1 MTRKLTDEELTS
13 METPGR
19 VPFGLIL
26 ERAPLMAT
34 ELRSLR
40 TAPVISEEERDN
52 LEWLAQSI
60 RNGIVGMNPHAHHAV
75 SILGFLDRLLSA
87 GKETL

>member
-1 MTRKLTDEELTS
+1 MTRRLTDEELTR
-13 METPGR
+13 T
-19 VPFGLIL
+19 I
-26 ERAPLMAT
+26 ADPLGQASWDYVAMAT
-34 ELRSLR
+34 ELLALR

-60 RNGIVGMNPHAHHAV
+60 RNGIAGMNPHAHHAV
-75 SILGFLDRLLSA
+75 SILAVLDRLLSA